1 MGPRASNSCSVSFF
15 HLLPHLHPQDKLAV
29 KPCVAAAEHNQP
41 AVHIKH
47 QGLLGEP
54 LLAGVAVTQL
64 QGEVEQGWV
73 QHPVLVEDYQ
83 HHLPDWW
90 FDFKPMSSRFS
101 APRTYFF
108 LAKETKMLRFL
119 RLRLN

>member
-1 MGPRASNSCSVSFF
+1 MEEELLGPRASNSCSVTAIVSFF

-29 KPCVAAAEHNQP
+29 KPCVAAAEHHQH

-83 HHLPDWW
+83 HHLPDCGGSILNLRRH
-90 FDFKPMSSRFS
+90 DFRH
-101 APRTYFF
+101 
-108 LAKETKMLRFL
+108 LAHTLF
-119 RLRLN
+119 